1 MAFAQ
6 PLRMSQ
12 DGDVLATVLDT
23 LKRDPSIEF
32 GDPAARIEHLARVDR
47 PFSTVHRLR
56 VHTPTRSVTAY
67 AKILK
72 PYGNTP
78 EELAMAD
85 RMLRREFKA
94 TKGLFE
100 VLRQDSE
107 IGAVRP
113 IAFLPEHLAVVTEE
127 FPGRPFS
134 DLLDTATSATE
145 ELLAVARRV
154 GGWIRIYQSLGASG
168 NNVSLAER
176 RAYLDERLK
185 QVEGRVI
192 SPGERQGVLS
202 TFDALA
208 ARLGPD
214 VLAVP
219 IHADLTPPNIIVDA
233 NGRIAVL
240 DFTMVKTGTHCHDIS
255 HVYFHLEMIGAR
267 QRKREMMRELQRALL
282 AGYSPSLSEADP
294 LFQLMLLQHVACH
307 VALLAA
313 RRVPVVDLAYRWFVR
328 RRWQMCLRM
337 IKPPASAPR
346 AA

>member
-1 MAFAQ
+1 M
-6 PLRMSQ
+6 PQ

-56 VHTPTRSVTAY
+56 IHTPTRSVTAY

-127 FPGRPFS
+127 IPGRPFS
-134 DLLDTATSATE
+134 RAPRLGTQRDGRVCC
-145 ELLAVARRV
+145 AVARRV

-168 NNVSLAER
+168 NSVSLAER

-202 TFDALA
+202 TLRCAGRA
-208 ARLGPD
+208 PRPGSAGRPY
-214 VLAVP
+214 P
-219 IHADLTPPNIIVDA
+219 RRPHADEHH
-233 NGRIAVL
+233 RR
-240 DFTMVKTGTHCHDIS
+240 
-255 HVYFHLEMIGAR
+255 R
-267 QRKREMMRELQRALL
+267 QRPDRG
-282 AGYSPSLSEADP
+282 AGLHDGEDGHGTATT
-294 LFQLMLLQHVACH
+294 
-307 VALLAA
+307 
-313 RRVPVVDLAYRWFVR
+313 
-328 RRWQMCLRM
+328 
-337 IKPPASAPR
+337 SAISTSISR
-346 AA
+346 